1 MTFEQLHGDVLEVAP
16 DIKTYKSLSN
26 TGLVQEAW
34 EKRDDGKW
42 YDVTLREQELQKAEM
57 AVKKAKKELAKLEE
71 QQDDIQD
78 NSSADRT

>member
-42 YDVTLREQELQKAEM
+42 YDVTLREQELQKAAL
-57 AVKKAKKELAKLEE
+57 AVKKANKELAKLEE
-71 QQDDIQD
+71 QQDDIQN